1 MGLWQIVQSE
11 ASQAPLRPKSV
22 SLCITSP
29 PNWSP
34 PDRYTI
40 NGLGTEADLNTYLG
54 TLVHIFRRLRPL
66 LTEDGV
72 LWIVVGG
79 KPRAKQI
86 LEIMVLDGWQAG
98 RLIVAAT
105 DYITV
110 PYFDFQT
117 IPPNA
122 INAWIKGLT
131 EPGDLVFDPMCGS
144 GTVGLE
150 AVKMGRRF
158 VGADVRMKACRLAR
172 GRLVEADKHKLH
184 RFLRS

>member
-1 MGLWQIVQSE
+1 MWQII
-11 ASQAPLRPKSV
+11 QANAIHVPLRPHSV
-22 SLCITSP
+22 SLALTSP

-34 PDRYTI
+34 TDQYTP
-40 NGLGTEADLNTYLG
+40 NGLGTEAELDTYLG
-54 TLVHIFRRLRPL
+54 NLVAIFRHIRPL

-86 LEIMVLDGWQAG
+86 LEIMVLDGWRAG

-110 PYFDFQT
+110 PFFDFQT
-117 IPPNA
+117 IPPKA
-122 INAWIKGLT
+122 INAWIRGVT

-150 AVKMGRRF
+150 AVKLGRRF
-158 VGADVRMKACRLAR
+158 VGADVRMKACRVAR
-172 GRLVEADKHKLH
+172 QRLSDADKHKLH
-184 RFLRS
+184 RFVRS